1 MTANYKKHIEEQ
13 NELFLKGRK
22 LHSKYRLHHNVQK
35 RKRRCFHD

>member
-22 LHSKYRLHHNVQK
+22 LHSNHRLH
-35 RKRRCFHD
+35 DYL